1 MKPGRFSSRTGKAV
15 FRLKQTGSR
24 QRRNKNLHINGSAQ
38 DDFETKSFQSYHV
51 IKSNQR
57 IRTKIKTNFRT

>member
-1 MKPGRFSSRTGKAV
+1 MTSLAPASGYAPVNASSR
-15 FRLKQTGSR
+15 
-24 QRRNKNLHINGSAQ
+24 

-57 IRTKIKTNFRT
+57 IPTKIKTNFRMRIMIVC